1 MNGKTCATQTGIGW
15 ISQVKGTNCKNHLI
29 IICSQQLIVF
39 SNCIKQLIDL
49 SQELYRCYALQG
61 NAFQEESTDEYLKL
75 DFKFG
80 FQHVLEHQKSLG
92 KTQFPHLFT
101 QR

>member
-1 MNGKTCATQTGIGW
+1 MIYDKHFTWG
-15 ISQVKGTNCKNHLI
+15 
-29 IICSQQLIVF
+29 
-39 SNCIKQLIDL
+39 
-49 SQELYRCYALQG
+49 YALQAT
-61 NAFQEESTDEYLKL
+61 AFQEEATDEDQKL

-80 FQHVLEHQKSLG
+80 FQHVLEHRKSLG